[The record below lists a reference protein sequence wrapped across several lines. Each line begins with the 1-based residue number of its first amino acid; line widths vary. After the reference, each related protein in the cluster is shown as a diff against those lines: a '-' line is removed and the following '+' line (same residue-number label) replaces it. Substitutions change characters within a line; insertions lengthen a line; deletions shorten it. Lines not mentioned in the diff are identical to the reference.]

1 MANLAKNQLDTRT
14 FAQICAGLSSSE
26 WILIR
31 DRIVEKTEKTEQAVY
46 KWKDGK
52 CIPMSIPERKAIA
65 EIINRVLKM
74 EKPCA
79 RDPRSPVPLT
89 LAVQNSLTL

>member
-1 MANLAKNQLDTRT
+1 MANLVKNQLDTRT
-14 FAQICAGLSSSE
+14 FPEICSAISNSE

-31 DRIVEKTEKTEQAVY
+31 DRIIEKTEKTEQAVY

-65 EIINRVLKM
+65 EIVNRILKI
-74 EKPCA
+74 
-79 RDPRSPVPLT
+79 RTSHLT
-89 LAVQNSLTL
+89 LFRL

>member
-65 EIINRVLKM
+65 EIINRVLKI
-74 EKPCA
+74 
-79 RDPRSPVPLT
+79 RTTHLT
-89 LAVQNSLTL
+89 LFRQ